1 MICENAPRYGVV
13 VVVVAIIETK
23 DTSEIE
29 KIGVEISDIFI
40 NKFITVR
47 TNVQIFLNNLLVCL
61 NLIELV
67 SQIVT
72 NFFIL
77 STSCEIEILLL
88 SF

>member
-1 MICENAPRYGVV
+1 MIYENAPRYGVV

-47 TNVQIFLNNLLVCL
+47 TNVQIFFK
-61 NLIELV
+61 
-67 SQIVT
+67 S
-72 NFFIL
+72 
-77 STSCEIEILLL
+77 EIK
-88 SF
+88 

>member
-29 KIGVEISDIFI
+29 KIGVEISDMFI
-40 NKFITVR
+40 KKFIAVQ

-72 NFFIL
+72 NFFIQ
-77 STSCEIEILLL
+77 SISFKIQILLL

>member
-13 VVVVAIIETK
+13 VVVVAITETK

-29 KIGVEISDIFI
+29 KIGVEISDMFI
-40 NKFITVR
+40 KKFIAVQ

-72 NFFIL
+72 NFFIQ
-77 STSCEIEILLL
+77 SISFKIQILLL